1 MDMEP
6 DSSSFEQ
13 EINQEK
19 SEFELEMKH
28 THRALL
34 QRHRKFRQ
42 TISGILL
49 LNTGEV
55 NQQFSRE
62 ELIKRK
68 SKIRT
73 QVVQHI
79 ETIQSIML
87 PALSKPDK
95 QTSTAVN
102 VLTTT
107 QNRLTELLDAANSH
121 FNQLLD
127 QTSSQKER
135 RETARKVLLDIF
147 RLDSLL
153 KIYLEIVE
161 LHYVPLGDRQ
171 LDPDEKDE
179 ILHSLQSIT

>member
-1 MDMEP
+1 MEP
-6 DSSSFEQ
+6 EPSSYEPEVDDESSVFV
-13 EINQEK
+13 
-19 SEFELEMKH
+19 LEMKQS
-28 THRALL
+28 HRKIL
-34 QRHRKFRQ
+34 QRHRRFRQ

-49 LNTGEV
+49 LDSGEV

-68 SKIRT
+68 SQIRT

-87 PALSKPDK
+87 PALSKPDRHSS
-95 QTSTAVN
+95 TSTN
-102 VLTTT
+102 VLATV
-107 QNRLTELLDAANSH
+107 QNRLTQLLDAANSH

-127 QTSSQKER
+127 RTSNQKER

-171 LDPDEKDE
+171 LDEDEKKD
-179 ILHSLQSIT
+179 ILDSLNSIS